1 MINSIYLTFF
11 RYFILAIALSF
22 SSVFAE
28 TSAENNIN
36 STAAEI
42 VSLSYIE
49 DSQRQLSENDALL
62 RLNSNQAETVE
73 DFVFNLGSHESHY
86 WLLLKINNNSDKA
99 LSQKLLL
106 SVPYRLDLQAFLIG
120 KTKPYPLLI
129 TESQNQ
135 SFSMRSNSFRWLNS
149 KLFDLQ
155 PKETA
160 QILFSYETRG
170 STFLPISIKSQQDF
184 TDTVISDN
192 TLSVWFYAV
201 GLSLGVLF
209 LLLTLI
215 MKSHIGTYY
224 SILFLLGLFLI
235 ATIDGYSFKFLWPNL
250 PEWNQN
256 AAVVILLFIN
266 SLGFYFSNKVSNLKS
281 RQRLFT
287 KIAMLFA
294 LINIILIFLVTIV
307 NFSSL
312 VATANILLFLMF
324 LFNVIAISSWITS
337 KRNKLTTMTMVIVTL
352 FIGIL
357 AVLFFFSHNLPDA
370 IISYANYVTYLLI
383 GIAVMA
389 IISAQMIG
397 LRKDHETALENQLLA
412 VQREAEM
419 NKSLFEAEKN
429 YSKVREVARLR
440 QLKLATASHDIRQP
454 LISLRSTMDS
464 ISHKQSPEIKQ
475 QLHDAFDYM
484 EQLCNSYLK
493 ETRPESLNNKDSAE
507 LELKLQTSHSLSSDA
522 IDENNIETTHIPS
535 ETEPYPVS
543 LVLSTIKQMF
553 ETEATDKGLEFR
565 MVNSSYVTQVPP
577 LVLMRIVS
585 NFTSNAIKNTNEGK
599 VLVGCRRIGEGLRIE
614 VHDTGTGIKKDF
626 IKNLQQAYKKGENS
640 TGEGLG
646 LAIVKELAEQHDL
659 KLSVNSI
666 ENKGS
671 CFTLEI

>member
-1 MINSIYLTFF
+1 MINSIYFTIF
-11 RYFILAIALSF
+11 RYFILAIALSCT
-22 SSVFAE
+22 SVL
-28 TSAENNIN
+28 AENN
-36 STAAEI
+36 TDLRAAEI

-49 DSQRQLSENDALL
+49 DAQRQLSKDDALS
-62 RLNSNQAETVE
+62 RLNSNQAETIE
-73 DFVFNLGSHESHY
+73 NFVFNLGSHESHY
-86 WLLLKINNNSDKA
+86 WLLLKINNSSDKVS
-99 LSQKLLL
+99 SQKLLL
-106 SVPYRLDLQAFLIG
+106 SVPYRLGLHAFLIG
-120 KTKPYPLLI
+120 ETKPYPLLI

-135 SFSMRSNSFRWLNS
+135 PFSMRSNSFRWLNS
-149 KLFDLQ
+149 KYFDLQ

-184 TDTVISDN
+184 TNTVISDN

-215 MKSHIGTYY
+215 MKSSIGTYY
-224 SILFLLGLFLI
+224 SILFLLGLFLVS
-235 ATIDGYSFKFLWPNL
+235 TIDGYSFKLLWPNL
-250 PEWNQN
+250 PQWNQN

-266 SLGFYFSNKVSNLKS
+266 ALGFYFSSKVSDLKY
-281 RQRLFT
+281 RQGLFT
-287 KIAMLFA
+287 IIALLFA
-294 LINIILIFLVTIV
+294 LINIVLIFLVTTV

-312 VATANILLFLMF
+312 VATANVLLFLMF
-324 LFNVIAISSWITS
+324 LFNVIAMSSWITS
-337 KRNKLTTMTMVIVTL
+337 KRNKLTTMTMIIVTL
-352 FIGIL
+352 FIGVL

-370 IISYANYVTYLLI
+370 FISYANYATYLLI

-397 LRKDHETALENQLLA
+397 LRKDHETALENQLIA
-412 VQREAEM
+412 VKREAEM

-429 YSKVREVARLR
+429 YSQVREVARLR
-440 QLKLATASHDIRQP
+440 QQKLATASHDIRQP

-493 ETRPESLNNKDSAE
+493 ETRPEALNNKDSAE
-507 LELKLQTSHSLSSDA
+507 LDLKLQTSHSLSSDA
-522 IDENNIETTHIPS
+522 MDENNIETTHIPS

-577 LVLMRIVS
+577 LVIMRIVS

-599 VLVGCRRIGEGLRIE
+599 VLVGCRRIGESLRIE
-614 VHDTGTGIKKDF
+614 VHDTGMGIKKDL
-626 IKNLQQAYKKGENS
+626 INNLQQAYKKGENS

-666 ENKGS
+666 ENEGS
-671 CFTLEI
+671 CFTIKI